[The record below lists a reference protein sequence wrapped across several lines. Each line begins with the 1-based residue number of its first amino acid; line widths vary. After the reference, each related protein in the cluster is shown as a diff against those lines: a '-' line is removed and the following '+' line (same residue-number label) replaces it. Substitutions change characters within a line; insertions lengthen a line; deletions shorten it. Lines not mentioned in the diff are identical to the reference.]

1 MAVEN
6 EKNETKLNTIKT
18 VNIDITNLSEDIKSK
33 LRGAIKFFTG
43 DRANVKLEITDNGVV
58 KPCGG
63 IFLTDK
69 VFDVFKEIV
78 GEENIKILN

>member
-1 MAVEN
+1 M
-6 EKNETKLNTIKT
+6 KKTKLNTIKT
-18 VNIDITNLSEDIKSK
+18 VNIDITNLTEDTKTR

-43 DRANVKLEITDNGVV
+43 DKLNVKLEITDQGNI

-69 VFDVFKEIV
+69 GIAVFKEIV